1 MPSPRVTRWLLW
13 DTTAGHFM
21 VTSSLGMPVATAA
34 HAYLASVEG
43 DGTGHI
49 IDPRKFVAK

>member
-1 MPSPRVTRWLLW
+1 ML
-13 DTTAGHFM
+13 
-21 VTSSLGMPVATAA
+21 TSSLGMPVATAA

-49 IDPRKFVAK
+49 IDPRTLVAK